1 MNSNA
6 DKEKGREKDRQMD
19 EKIHNDFYS
28 PEGKAR
34 RKKGIRRFFAITLL
48 LTVFM
53 SLVNWGVITGWGSVK
68 IQRLTISGSDGIQ
81 LSALIYIPQNASNET
96 PAPLLIC
103 HHGNAGNARNHESW
117 SLEFAR
123 RGFVV
128 LSVDQFGAGN
138 SQNYTAD
145 TLGLDSMTSVG
156 DMFYQYVLSMP
167 IVDHNNIIAADHS
180 MGCSAAAAIGAMHNA
195 KAIISASPVILLGED
210 NKYLDAWNAYT
221 GNYLDI
227 TGLVE
232 SSVEAKTKESLAWLS
247 ARPGFENQTEFKLD
261 TVYGSFEE
269 GNAFCAKLETHR
281 IHEAAFVNSTSIGN
295 ILWFSQ
301 MSVGEENVPNYID
314 AGDQIWPIKDYTGL
328 FGMYA
333 FAAFLCMLALLLIE
347 EIPAFEIVKQPL
359 PRNIGLR
366 GVGFLISAALGIIF
380 PYIVLKTD
388 AFGIIGGRHG
398 AGLAKAGFQLTY
410 ANMAFGTVI
419 GLNMLGCLGFLL
431 YYFAEGRRHKLG
443 LRDLGLTNDGNTM
456 FNGIMILKTMLVS
469 AIVIAVGWTYVKLQG
484 EVLGTDFYGW
494 FFGIKD
500 IPMIKLKY
508 YVPYIIVW
516 IICFIVASFTLNV
529 ERRLPTTG
537 KEWLDTLIAIVV
549 NIVLATFTIVVIIV
563 VKWELQS
570 VGRDTYA
577 FWTFGA
583 DTQRIW
589 GMPVGMSIGIGGS
602 TFLFRKTGNTW
613 LSAILMGIVASIM
626 CVTFGQ
632 LRIHF

>member
-1 MNSNA
+1 
-6 DKEKGREKDRQMD
+6 
-19 EKIHNDFYS
+19 
-28 PEGKAR
+28 
-34 RKKGIRRFFAITLL
+34 
-48 LTVFM
+48 
-53 SLVNWGVITGWGSVK
+53 
-68 IQRLTISGSDGIQ
+68 
-81 LSALIYIPQNASNET
+81 
-96 PAPLLIC
+96 
-103 HHGNAGNARNHESW
+103 
-117 SLEFAR
+117 
-123 RGFVV
+123 
-128 LSVDQFGAGN
+128 
-138 SQNYTAD
+138 
-145 TLGLDSMTSVG
+145 
-156 DMFYQYVLSMP
+156 
-167 IVDHNNIIAADHS
+167 
-180 MGCSAAAAIGAMHNA
+180 
-195 KAIISASPVILLGED
+195 
-210 NKYLDAWNAYT
+210 
-221 GNYLDI
+221 
-227 TGLVE
+227 
-232 SSVEAKTKESLAWLS
+232 
-247 ARPGFENQTEFKLD
+247 
-261 TVYGSFEE
+261 
-269 GNAFCAKLETHR
+269 
-281 IHEAAFVNSTSIGN
+281 
-295 ILWFSQ
+295 
-301 MSVGEENVPNYID
+301 
-314 AGDQIWPIKDYTGL
+314 
-328 FGMYA
+328 
-333 FAAFLCMLALLLIE
+333 LIE

-366 GVGFLISAALGIIF
+366 GVGFLISAVLGIIF

-388 AFGIIGGRHG
+388 AFGIIGGRH
-398 AGLAKAGFQLTY
+398 AANLANRGFQLTY

-443 LRDLGLTNDGNTM
+443 LRDLGLTNDGNTRL
-456 FNGIMILKTMLVS
+456 NGIMILKTILLS
-469 AIVIAVGWTYVKLQG
+469 TIVIAVGWTYVKLQG

-508 YVPYIIVW
+508 YMPYIIVW

-537 KEWLDTLIAIVV
+537 KEWLDTLIAIAV
-549 NIVLATFTIVVIIV
+549 NITLAVFTIVVIIV

-570 VGRDTYA
+570 EGMDSYA